1 MVFILYLHIYAIHIL
16 NIQNAYKNNERKWN
30 EKLMSHQPQLFW
42 KCLWRPPT
50 SGLHYTTVD
59 ATSKRLLLP
68 FSLPTLL
75 TVVLMVKITVV
86 GQSRFADV
94 DFFSSLSIFAT
105 TTNYN
110 QPPPIIIFSLLLLYR
125 YATKVKQKNIIKLY
139 MYMYYV

>member
-30 EKLMSHQPQLFW
+30 EKVNVTSATIVLKMSMA
-42 KCLWRPPT
+42 PPT

-94 DFFSSLSIFAT
+94 VDFFSSLSIFAT

-125 YATKVKQKNIIKLY
+125 YATKVKQKI
-139 MYMYYV
+139 